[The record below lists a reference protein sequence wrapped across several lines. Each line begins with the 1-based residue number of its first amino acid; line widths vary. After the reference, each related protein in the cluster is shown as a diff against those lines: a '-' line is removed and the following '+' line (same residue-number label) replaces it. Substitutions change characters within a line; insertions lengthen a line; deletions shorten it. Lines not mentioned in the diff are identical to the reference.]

1 MNGMQLHSYGVPAGP
16 AQKRIGFFLPHTFAI
31 MPFIAALEPLRAANR
46 YSGEN
51 LYSWHIYGETDAPA
65 LCNNGIE
72 IQVEGGLETASD
84 LARIL
89 VAGPHD
95 PHRIL
100 LKETIPYLKKLA
112 QHGTYMGAFDTGCFL
127 LARANLI
134 KNKCT
139 LHWENIPGFREEFPN
154 VEVSTE
160 LFEIDGNLFTCA
172 GGAASMDMMLNIIQD
187 DHGNELARRV
197 AELFVNTSIRTGNEP
212 QRMNVQHRHGIY
224 HKGMVDTIE
233 LMETNIEQPLTTQ
246 ELAECVGISKRQLE
260 RLFRAHLQ
268 STPTHYY
275 QTLRL
280 KESKR
285 LLEQTTLSIVEVAV
299 ACGFL
304 SAGHFTKRFR
314 LQYGR
319 LRAKHAKSTRKRVLA
334 NHLFSAPRA
343 GNG

>member
-160 LFEIDGNLFTCA
+160 LFELMATC
-172 GGAASMDMMLNIIQD
+172 SPV
-187 DHGNELARRV
+187 RV
-197 AELFVNTSIRTGNEP
+197 AL
-212 QRMNVQHRHGIY
+212 
-224 HKGMVDTIE
+224 
-233 LMETNIEQPLTTQ
+233 
-246 ELAECVGISKRQLE
+246 
-260 RLFRAHLQ
+260 
-268 STPTHYY
+268 
-275 QTLRL
+275 
-280 KESKR
+280 
-285 LLEQTTLSIVEVAV
+285 
-299 ACGFL
+299 
-304 SAGHFTKRFR
+304 
-314 LQYGR
+314 
-319 LRAKHAKSTRKRVLA
+319 
-334 NHLFSAPRA
+334 PRWI
-343 GNG
+343 